1 MVKGNRPPRAL
12 LSSPLAICRGKVGL
26 RMDQLLIS
34 SRTLLDCRLVDR
46 SVLPTGVPEYQIL
59 PAEVAMTTALELAS
73 RVENDFHIWLI
84 TPASAAPATHGHRL
98 SNDELRRVLFEAP
111 KHTPIFGAQFWKSI
125 KHLPRD
131 SVEFVLSDVDC
142 FSIPVEHLA
151 QTVPYLRQEEI
162 HLLSS
167 PLRPHDLS
175 APIEFFSGFA
185 HFVKGMPIEE
195 VDELVW
201 GYLMVPCWYSSVV
214 HEIWAEESRLAPL
227 IDSMVY
233 PFSDYLANL
242 RPEEAGNQNGFFMWF
257 DILSPLNPAPTPKC
271 LIRSLEQILA
281 LDSLACQ
288 WAALHGI
295 NHLPEQ
301 EIRETL
307 IRPYL
312 KKNANDADIIGF
324 ATMCM
329 EGNYL

>member
-1 MVKGNRPPRAL
+1 
-12 LSSPLAICRGKVGL
+12 
-26 RMDQLLIS
+26 MDQLLIS

-46 SVLPTGVPEYQIL
+46 SVSPTGEPVYRIL
-59 PAEVAMTTALELAS
+59 PPEVAMATALELAS

-84 TPASAAPATHGHRL
+84 TPDRAAHATRGQRL
-98 SNDELRRVLFEAP
+98 SNEELRRVLFEASN
-111 KHTPIFGAQFWKSI
+111 HTPIFGAQFWKSI
-125 KHLPRD
+125 KDLPRD

-151 QTVPYLRQEEI
+151 QMVPYLRQEEI
-162 HLLSS
+162 DLLSS

-185 HFVKGMPIEE
+185 NFVKGMPIEE
-195 VDELVW
+195 VDGLVW
-201 GYLMVPCWYSSVV
+201 GYLMVPCWFSWVV
-214 HEIWAEESRLAPL
+214 HELWSDESLLAPV
-227 IDSMVY
+227 IDSMVF
-233 PFSDYLANL
+233 PFSDFLAKL
-242 RPEEAGNQNGFFMWF
+242 SPDEAGNQNGFFMWF
-257 DILSPLNPAPTPKC
+257 DILSPLNPAPTPQC
-271 LIRSLEQILA
+271 VIRALEQVLA

-288 WAALHGI
+288 AAALHGI

-307 IRPYL
+307 IRPYF
-312 KKNANDADIIGF
+312 KKNADDADIIGF